1 MKIEDLEIEKL
12 QVELM
17 TFEKISENIKLQR
30 EKLNTLDFDIKNLL
44 IEKSNMIW
52 EIDRF
57 KKLEMDLNQDIFR
70 LQNDSKD
77 LQEKLRF
84 EQKLYSKEK
93 FELSQELY
101 N

>member
-1 MKIEDLEIEKL
+1 
-12 QVELM
+12 
-17 TFEKISENIKLQR
+17 
-30 EKLNTLDFDIKNLL
+30 
-44 IEKSNMIW
+44 
-52 EIDRF
+52 
-57 KKLEMDLNQDIFR
+57 MDLNQDIFR